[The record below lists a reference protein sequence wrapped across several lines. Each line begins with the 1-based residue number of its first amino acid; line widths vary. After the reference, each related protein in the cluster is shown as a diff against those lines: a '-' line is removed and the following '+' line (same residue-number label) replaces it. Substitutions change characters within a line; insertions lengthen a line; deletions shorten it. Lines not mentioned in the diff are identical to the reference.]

1 MTKYHRSNRKTER
14 EGVNAAR
21 AFFETHGCIFVEIG
35 LENDYGKDAHVDLG
49 DEVSASSIC
58 AGVQI
63 KSGASYRHGS
73 DYRIPLSKADFE
85 YWSESTVPMIGI
97 VFDPDDGLLRWV
109 NVTQYLLALDGPPG
123 SYIPVDRKA
132 ILTLVSLRGEFTA
145 SVKSTMVGFRRH
157 PLAQLC
163 DRSTEA
169 QYHGIM
175 DCFTLG
181 RADPRLF
188 VGLRYMLFQ
197 LDPSVLYTGIVA
209 LAHLTPHPDIF
220 WSEKN
225 WFPPQ
230 VVDEVKPHLTW
241 SEDEVS
247 KFMTLVPAEEWERGQ
262 MGLKIYM
269 LLLEDCKIDKKLETV
284 AKNLIHKN
292 FDAALLAVYLLLDRA
307 GQEGQAYLEQL
318 ITQMPT
324 LCDDPVIREIR
335 HDLRE
340 HGSVSFW

>member
-1 MTKYHRSNRKTER
+1 MTKYHRGNRKMER

-21 AFFETHGCIFVEIG
+21 AFFEKYGCVFVEIS

-63 KSGASYRHGS
+63 KSGTSYRHGR
-73 DYRIPLSKADFE
+73 DYRIPLSKADSE

-97 VFDPDDGLLRWV
+97 VYDPDDGLLRWV
-109 NVTQYLLALDGPPG
+109 NITQYILGLSGPPG
-123 SYIPVDRKA
+123 SYIPVDGKA
-132 ILTLVSLRGEFTA
+132 VLSLASLRGEFTA
-145 SVKSTMVGFRRH
+145 SVKSTIVGFRRH

-169 QYHGIM
+169 QHHGIM

-188 VGLRYMLFQ
+188 VGLRYMLFH
-197 LDPSVLYTGIVA
+197 LAPSVLHIGVVA

-220 WSEKN
+220 WGKKN

-230 VVDEVKPHLTW
+230 VKDRVKPHLTW

-247 KFMTLVPAEEWERGQ
+247 KFIALVSSEEWERGG
-262 MGLKIYM
+262 MGQHIYL
-269 LLLEDCKIDKKLETV
+269 LLLEDAEIDKKLESA
-284 AKNLIHKN
+284 AKSLIDKN
-292 FDAALLAVYLLLDRA
+292 FDAALLAVSLLLDRA
-307 GQEGQAYLEQL
+307 GPKGQAYLEEL
-318 ITQMPT
+318 SNQMPT
-324 LCDDPVIREIR
+324 LNDDPVIREIR
-335 HDLRE
+335 NVLRE